1 MSRIVNESV
10 NECILYE
17 NRKNKVL
24 RTTIDRANTVS
35 TFYGKITAT
44 IYQYV
49 IQYNHLQTAPRG
61 VLTQENYRVI

>member
-24 RTTIDRANTVS
+24 RTTIEQTQFPLFMAKS
-35 TFYGKITAT
+35 
-44 IYQYV
+44 
-49 IQYNHLQTAPRG
+49 LQPYTNMSYSIIIFK
-61 VLTQENYRVI
+61 LHQEEF